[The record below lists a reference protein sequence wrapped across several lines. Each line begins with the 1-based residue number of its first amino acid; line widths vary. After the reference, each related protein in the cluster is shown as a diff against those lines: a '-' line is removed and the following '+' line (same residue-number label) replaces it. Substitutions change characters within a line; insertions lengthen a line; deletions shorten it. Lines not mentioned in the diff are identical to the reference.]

1 MKALAD
7 LEARPWTYDF
17 HSALR
22 AIECAFPDR
31 PAFGHA
37 NRPSEEPV
45 RIGQDPSLAFAPA
58 PISSFRSPNGE
69 RPGRLRVAFLGLFG
83 PQGPLPL
90 HLTEHAQSRLR
101 GVGDRTFAAFV
112 DLFHHRM
119 LTFFHRAWAASQP
132 TVGQDRPETN
142 PFAQYIGSL
151 CGLGMESLLGR
162 DPLSDHAKLQFVS
175 RLMSP
180 ARNAE
185 GLESIIQTYFGLPVK
200 LEEFVGDWLEIPAEN
215 RWRLGYSSDV
225 SALGRTSVV
234 GKRVYERAQ
243 KFRVVL
249 GPLSRRDF
257 QSMLPGTRRLE
268 TLAHLVRAYVGDE
281 LAWDVRLVMAPE
293 ERRQL
298 ALGRGTRLGYDAW
311 LGGNNAAGVG
321 VEDKLI
327 DPPNVGSHPLRG
339 SAPRATETTND
350 ASDARIENLGA
361 RAPLAAQ

>member
-1 MKALAD
+1 MKVLAD
-7 LEARPWTYDF
+7 LEARPWAYDF

-22 AIECAFPDR
+22 YIECAFPDR
-31 PAFGHA
+31 PAVGHA
-37 NRPSEEPV
+37 TRPSEEPV
-45 RIGQDPSLAFAPA
+45 RIGQDPSLTFAPA
-58 PISSFRSPNGE
+58 PISSFRSPNTD

-90 HLTEHAQSRLR
+90 HLTEHAQSRAR

-119 LTFFHRAWAASQP
+119 LSFFHRAWAASQP
-132 TVGQDRPETN
+132 TVGQDRPESN
-142 PFAQYIGSL
+142 PFARYIGSL
-151 CGLGMESLLGR
+151 CGLGMASLLGR
-162 DPLSDHAKLQFVS
+162 DPIPDHAKLQFVS

-185 GLESIIQTYFGLPVK
+185 GLEAMIDSYFGLPVK

-215 RWRLGYSSDV
+215 RWRLGYSSEV

-249 GPLSRRDF
+249 GPLTRKDF

-293 ERRQL
+293 ERHQL
-298 ALGRGTRLGYDAW
+298 ALGRGSRLGYDAW
-311 LGGNNAAGVG
+311 LGANNAAGVG
-321 VEDKLI
+321 IEDKLVE
-327 DPPNVGSHPLRG
+327 PPSLNG
-339 SAPRATETTND
+339 SARRTASEPP
-350 ASDARIENLGA
+350 ASDHAAARNFDA
-361 RAPLAAQ
+361 RLAAQ